1 MSTQSVDSYAMRG
14 KVFIGSE
21 LIEAL
26 FHPLK
31 IVKISCCVALSKVY
45 VALVVLSRAE
55 SCNWLIDAVLT
66 IALF

>member
-1 MSTQSVDSYAMRG
+1 MRG
-14 KVFIGSE
+14 KVLFGSE
-21 LIEAL
+21 LVVAL

-31 IVKISCCVALSKVY
+31 MFKISCCVALSKMY

-55 SCNWLIDAVLT
+55 SCNWLIDAVLA